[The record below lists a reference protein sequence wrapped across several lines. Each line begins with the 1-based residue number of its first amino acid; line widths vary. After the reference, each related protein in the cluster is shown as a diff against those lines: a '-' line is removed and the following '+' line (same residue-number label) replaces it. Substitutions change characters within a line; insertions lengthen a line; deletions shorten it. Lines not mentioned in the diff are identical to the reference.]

1 MKRFSWILTVP
12 LIVVAVV
19 FLTSN
24 REPVT
29 LDLWPFEISLRSSL
43 HWILLACVAFG
54 LVVGAMATWQSTAPA
69 RRRAR
74 QARRRVA
81 ELERERAAAAA
92 ADSGQPD
99 LPSPAAGPPEP
110 ERRRALGRY

>member
-69 RRRAR
+69 RRR
-74 QARRRVA
+74 VA

-92 ADSGQPD
+92 AASSQPD